1 MLPCNSSV
9 IFVLHDYEAKYCSW
23 WGHLC
28 VCPTQL
34 DHQQEPF
41 KLCMHNLAHPT
52 NNSNSQERLLEREE
66 EGNEFRDQFI
76 TIVNKRYCFSSIRI

>member
-1 MLPCNSSV
+1 MQFFRNICLTRLQSKMLLMVRSSMC
-9 IFVLHDYEAKYCSW
+9 LSS
-23 WGHLC
+23 
-28 VCPTQL
+28 QL

-52 NNSNSQERLLEREE
+52 NNGNSQEWLLEREE
-66 EGNEFRDQFI
+66 EENEFRDQFI

>member
-1 MLPCNSSV
+1 MCLSS
-9 IFVLHDYEAKYCSW
+9 
-23 WGHLC
+23 
-28 VCPTQL
+28 QL

-66 EGNEFRDQFI
+66 EESEFRDQFI